1 MINGLP
7 PPGANPSARGGPF
20 GFMANEIQGQL
31 GKLCKEPLPQTDCGA
46 GSCGALCR
54 QLKHGTGH
62 CLRGSEGK
70 YVCFCYFKCLS

>member
-1 MINGLP
+1 MTKSVFCAVLIIFIL
-7 PPGANPSARGGPF
+7 

-70 YVCFCYFKCLS
+70 YVCFCYFKCPS